1 MDDYHTDYD
10 VSCPHCGHSPIHW
23 RDCANYCCD
32 DGWIDMYEY
41 DDPLWY
47 DPGDVERCE
56 ECRGTGIEKWCPKCG
71 ENLSGVSSEALG
83 AVIEPGVTHN
93 TKTV

>member
-1 MDDYHTDYD
+1 MDDYLD
-10 VSCPHCGHSPIHW
+10 SEEECPSCGHYPTRW
-23 RDCANYCCD
+23 RDCANYCCE
-32 DGWIDMYEY
+32 DGWIDMHEY

-71 ENLSGVSSEALG
+71 ANLSGVKG
-83 AVIEPGVTHN
+83 G
-93 TKTV
+93 

>member
-1 MDDYHTDYD
+1 MDGYQDSEEH
-10 VSCPHCGHSPIHW
+10 CPKCGHYPTRW

-47 DPGDVERCE
+47 DEGDVEMCE
-56 ECRGTGIEKWCPKCG
+56 ECRGTGIEKWCPGCG
-71 ENLSGVSSEALG
+71 ENLSGVRADEPEEADG
-83 AVIEPGVTHN
+83 QPA
-93 TKTV
+93 